1 MKEYNFMNKNL
12 AFRGIKYMKLKNLVL
27 NLSKEDI
34 LNLIDLQDKAIIKK
48 IELGN
53 VIKISGI
60 YKLVGLNIDFD
71 ASMKISSFKNN
82 IIYIDINSFQI
93 SKKSSSNPLV
103 KGSIALLTKSI
114 NDIEGMSL
122 KDKVLT
128 IDIEKIIQVYCTD
141 TYGVKLEKLDI
152 STLNTSN
159 GCFEFGI
166 NVLDINLSK
175 LKK

>member
-1 MKEYNFMNKNL
+1 MKEYNFINKNL

-128 IDIEKIIQVYCTD
+128 IDIEKMIQVYCTD

>member
-71 ASMKISSFKNN
+71 VSMKISSFKNN

-93 SKKSSSNPLV
+93 SKKSFSNPLV

-128 IDIEKIIQVYCTD
+128 IDIEKMIQVYCTD

>member
-12 AFRGIKYMKLKNLVL
+12 VVL

-128 IDIEKIIQVYCTD
+128 IDIEKMIQVYCTD

>member
-1 MKEYNFMNKNL
+1 
-12 AFRGIKYMKLKNLVL
+12 MKLKNLVL

-128 IDIEKIIQVYCTD
+128 IDIEKMIQVYCTD

>member
-1 MKEYNFMNKNL
+1 MNKNL

-128 IDIEKIIQVYCTD
+128 IDIEKMIQVYCTD

>member
-1 MKEYNFMNKNL
+1 
-12 AFRGIKYMKLKNLVL
+12 MKLKNLVL
-27 NLSKEDI
+27 NLSKDDI
-34 LNLIDLQDKAIIKK
+34 LNLIALQDKTIIKK
-48 IELGN
+48 LDLGN
-53 VIKISGI
+53 TINASGI

-71 ASMKISSFKNN
+71 TSMTISGFKNN
-82 IIYIDINSFQI
+82 IIYIDINNFQI
-93 SKKSSSNPLV
+93 SGKSSSNPLV

-114 NDIEGMSL
+114 NDIEGMNL

-128 IDIEKIIQVYCTD
+128 IDIEKIIKAYCTD
-141 TYGVKLEKLDI
+141 TYGIKLDKLDI

-166 NVLDINLSK
+166 NILDINLDN